1 MRWSTPNCIWPT
13 AGDAEGVT
21 ELNAFDN
28 ALLHAGIGN
37 LNLIKVSSIVP
48 ANVELL
54 TERPDMEPG
63 ALVPTVYTVQ
73 TSDTPGDIVAAAVG
87 IGLRKDGHG
96 MIFENTGGS
105 RPAVE
110 DTVRRMVREGF
121 ARREM
126 ELDELLVFSSEHKV
140 ERIGCAV
147 AAVVLW
153 WRG

>member
-1 MRWSTPNCIWPT
+1 MRWSTPNCLWPT
-13 AGDAEGVT
+13 AGHAEGMT

-28 ALLHAGIGN
+28 ALLDGGIGN

-48 ANVELL
+48 AGVTLL
-54 TERPDMEPG
+54 RQRPEDMEPG
-63 ALVPTVYTVQ
+63 ALVPTVYTVRA
-73 TSDTPGDIVAAAVG
+73 SDTPGDVVAAAVG
-87 IGLRKDGHG
+87 IGLRTDGHG

-105 RPAVE
+105 RDAVE

-121 ARREM
+121 TQRGM

-140 ERIGCAV
+140 ERIGCAI

-153 WRG
+153 WR